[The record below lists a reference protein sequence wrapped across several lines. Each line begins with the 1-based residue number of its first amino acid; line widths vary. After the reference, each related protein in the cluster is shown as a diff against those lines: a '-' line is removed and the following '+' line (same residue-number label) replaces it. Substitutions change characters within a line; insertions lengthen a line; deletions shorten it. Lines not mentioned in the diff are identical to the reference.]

1 MSLRYSG
8 AVVGSIG
15 IVGFTGIKILDVAG
29 DTPAALVES
38 KLTWVNGR
46 SNNSCTVF
54 FPYIPVHMRY
64 LVEHGPI
71 WALYY
76 SACLFGYLGLKL

>member
-8 AVVGSIG
+8 AVVGYIG

-38 KLTWVNGR
+38 KLTQR
-46 SNNSCTVF
+46 
-54 FPYIPVHMRY
+54 P
-64 LVEHGPI
+64 
-71 WALYY
+71 
-76 SACLFGYLGLKL
+76 